1 MFSTSKAHLP
11 EPRRRLLEL
20 MQRTGFGRIE
30 NLVIRS
36 GDPVVDPPPLTIREI
51 RFGGENGPRPE
62 LAMADYRLKS
72 QVVELFAEF
81 DRLAD
86 RTIDVLIIKY
96 GLPFRME
103 IREREPTRFRAV
115 G

>member
-1 MFSTSKAHLP
+1 MVSTSKAHLP

-20 MQRTGFGRIE
+20 MQRIGFGRIE
-30 NLVIRS
+30 QLDIRS
-36 GDPVVDPPPLTIREI
+36 GDPVVEPLPPTIREI
-51 RFGGENGPRPE
+51 LFGGENGPRPE
-62 LAMADYRLKS
+62 LSMPDYRLKS
-72 QVVELFAEF
+72 QVVALFAEF
-81 DRLAD
+81 DRLGD
-86 RTIDVLIIKY
+86 GMIDVLVIKY